1 MNNTSAE
8 IYYLIEKKFDIKS
21 NIQQCDIIEMNKKIY
36 TDILFP
42 MNNLFNTSFE
52 SNSIKYLTEL
62 NIEVTSQTECPTYPD
77 TTMDESCK
85 SV

>member
-1 MNNTSAE
+1 
-8 IYYLIEKKFDIKS
+8 
-21 NIQQCDIIEMNKKIY
+21 MNKKIY
-36 TDILFP
+36 ADILFP
-42 MNNLFNTSFE
+42 MNNLFIDSLK
-52 SNSIKYLTEL
+52 SNSVKYLTEL